1 MTGPLQ
7 KVRRSND
14 RNTQRMYKQALRIF
28 TSAAFKDPSMQGA
41 CLKHKSKG
49 VTFAASET
57 VELGSTQ
64 GITSDQVD

>member
-1 MTGPLQ
+1 
-7 KVRRSND
+7 
-14 RNTQRMYKQALRIF
+14 MYKQALRIF